1 MELVKCVCVCVCV
14 CVIFQ
19 REGKE
24 WEPAEMERKF
34 SYAHRKTEKE
44 WRGTAE
50 NNIIRG
56 KRRWQRFRR
65 TSNTRSPLIRPF
77 LETQM
82 VSICRLQK
90 RCRKYTY
97 IVT

>member
-1 MELVKCVCVCVCV
+1 MELVTCV

-24 WEPAEMERKF
+24 RKPAEMERKF
-34 SYAHRKTEKE
+34 PYAHRKTEKE

-82 VSICRLQK
+82 VSIWHADFRNVARNTRML
-90 RCRKYTY
+90 
-97 IVT
+97 